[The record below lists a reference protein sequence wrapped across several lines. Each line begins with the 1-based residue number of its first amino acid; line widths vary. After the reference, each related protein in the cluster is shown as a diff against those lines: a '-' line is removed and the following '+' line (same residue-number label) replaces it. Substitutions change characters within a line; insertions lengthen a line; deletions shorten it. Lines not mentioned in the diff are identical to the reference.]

1 MAIWYEVEK
10 TERGLAQFME
20 CNWEFHDFCIRRVAF
35 FPERDEIE
43 MFLEYDD
50 PREGVFLRFLGVRDF
65 GIVPGN
71 WYEDAYLWGATLAFA
86 GDGGLV
92 WLSDELFREETIEEL
107 KDRTCWVRADRII
120 WAISNADGEPGEMPS
135 GKLHQ
140 ICSIYGQTVEKHYSF
155 PKCDGTR

>member
-1 MAIWYEVEK
+1 
-10 TERGLAQFME
+10 
-20 CNWEFHDFCIRRVAF
+20 
-35 FPERDEIE
+35 

-92 WLSDELFREETIEEL
+92 WLSDELFREETIEGL

-135 GKLHQ
+135 GKLTRFAASTARLSR
-140 ICSIYGQTVEKHYSF
+140 SITASLSVMERGSSCFARYGGA
-155 PKCDGTR
+155 PNGTPPYNRALVMQCGAI